1 VGVADRDDLGVGGE
15 PPRRDL
21 VRAVGQLGEGDL
33 GGGDV
38 DPGAD
43 RRPPGGLPL
52 PHPAGVVVEGL
63 LDAPPAARLP
73 PRRREELLPA
83 GVSRRVDPRLLGRG
97 LGLEDEG
104 AVVGHEVVSFW
115 GGWMTRSVR
124 SSGLKSMMNR
134 PWPSRWL
141 RSTGPW
147 MVYSRIEP
155 SPRRKLRMAVS
166 GSITRPACHTSG
178 GWGSRCP
185 GRRNSSP
192 RPRRSGRPSLRGS
205 LGASRR

>member
-52 PHPAGVVVEGL
+52 PDPAGVVVEGL

-97 LGLEDEG
+97 LDLEDEG

-134 PWPSRWL
+134 HW
-141 RSTGPW
+141 
-147 MVYSRIEP
+147 
-155 SPRRKLRMAVS
+155 
-166 GSITRPACHTSG
+166 
-178 GWGSRCP
+178 
-185 GRRNSSP
+185 
-192 RPRRSGRPSLRGS
+192 
-205 LGASRR
+205 ASRRLRGAANQTVYYQTKSSQPQRRRLAGQ